1 MRMLFLIIFVAVKLD
16 FFDCQQKD
24 DAIKLPNSKKNI

>member
-1 MRMLFLIIFVAVKLD
+1 MCMLFLIIFVAVKLE